1 VSRRGGT
8 PGDARRRMVE
18 EQIAGRGLRDE
29 AVLAALRAVPR
40 HSFVPAGMEG
50 EAYLDGPLPIGFGQT
65 ISQPYMVALMTAL
78 LGVDAR
84 SRVLEVGAGSGYQ
97 TAVLAELVAQVW
109 AVERVAELAEAA
121 RHRLRE
127 LGYDNV
133 HLAVGDGTLGWEEHA
148 PYDGILVAAAAE
160 DVPAALLDQLVD
172 GGRLVIPLGVP
183 HRDQVLTVYR
193 RSREGFDVERHT
205 PCRFVPLVSGGAR
218 GAADAAENEV
228 TAPGTA
234 DATENEVT
242 VPGTADATEGGA
254 CIKALKIRLSG
265 RVQGV
270 YYRAS
275 TQREARRLGVA
286 GYAKNLRDGSVEVW
300 AQGDAAAVDAL
311 VAWCRGGPPRAEV
324 ARLEAEDV
332 EPDAG
337 MDTFEVR

>member
-1 VSRRGGT
+1 
-8 PGDARRRMVE
+8 GDARRRMVE

-109 AVERVAELAEAA
+109 AVERVAELAETA
-121 RHRLRE
+121 RRRLRE

-133 HLAVGDGTLGWEEHA
+133 HLAVGDGSLGWEEHA

-160 DVPAALLDQLVD
+160 DVPAALFDQLVV
-172 GGRLVIPLGVP
+172 GGRLVMPLGVP

-193 RSREGFDVERHT
+193 RGREGFDVERHT
-205 PCRFVPLVSGGAR
+205 PCRFVPLVSGDVKGAE
-218 GAADAAENEV
+218 DVAENE
-228 TAPGTA
+228 TSGLAASGAPA
-234 DATENEVT
+234 
-242 VPGTADATEGGA
+242 GA
-254 CIKALKIRLSG
+254 ARTKAVKICISG

-311 VAWCRGGPPRAEV
+311 VAWCHGGPPRAEV
-324 ARLEAEDV
+324 ERLEVEDV
-332 EPDAG
+332 GPDPG

>member
-29 AVLAALRAVPR
+29 AVLSALRAVPR

-97 TAVLAELVAQVW
+97 TAVLAELVAEVW

-121 RHRLRE
+121 RRRLRE

-193 RSREGFDVERHT
+193 RRREGFDVERHT
-205 PCRFVPLVSGGAR
+205 PCRFVPLVSGGVE
-218 GAADAAENEV
+218 GAEDVAENEMSGLG
-228 TAPGTA
+228 AAGA
-234 DATENEVT
+234 SA
-242 VPGTADATEGGA
+242 GAADATEGGA
-254 CIKALKIRLSG
+254 CIKAVKMRLSG

-332 EPDAG
+332 QPDAG

>member
-1 VSRRGGT
+1 MSRRGDT

-29 AVLAALRAVPR
+29 AVLAAMRAVPR
-40 HSFVPAGMEG
+40 HSFVPVGMEG
-50 EAYLDGPLPIGFGQT
+50 QAYLDGPLPIGFGQT
-65 ISQPYMVALMTAL
+65 ISQPYMVALMTAQ

-109 AVERVAELAEAA
+109 AVERVAELAETA
-121 RHRLRE
+121 RRRLRE

-133 HLAVGDGTLGWEEHA
+133 RLAVGDGTLGWEEHA
-148 PYDGILVAAAAE
+148 PYDGILVAAAAD
-160 DVPAALLDQLVD
+160 DVPAALLDQLAA
-172 GGRLVIPLGVP
+172 GGRLVIPLGAP

-193 RSREGFDVERHT
+193 RGRGGFDVERHT
-205 PCRFVPLVSGGAR
+205 PCRFVPLVSGGVK
-218 GAADAAENEV
+218 GAEDVAENEMPG
-228 TAPGTA
+228 PGTA
-234 DATENEVT
+234 GA
-242 VPGTADATEGGA
+242 PAGAAGTRAV
-254 CIKALKIRLSG
+254 KMRLSG

-300 AQGDAAAVDAL
+300 AQGDAPAVDAL

-324 ARLEAEDV
+324 ERLEAEDLG
-332 EPDAG
+332 PDPG

>member
-1 VSRRGGT
+1 
-8 PGDARRRMVE
+8 MVE

-78 LGVDAR
+78 LEVDAR

-109 AVERVAELAEAA
+109 AVERVAELATAA
-121 RHRLRE
+121 RRRLLE
-127 LGYDNV
+127 LGYDNIRLV
-133 HLAVGDGTLGWEEHA
+133 VGDGTLGWEEHA

-160 DVPAALLDQLVD
+160 AVPAALLEQLVV
-172 GGRLVIPLGVP
+172 GGRLVIPLGAP

-193 RSREGFDVERHT
+193 RGREGFDVERHT
-205 PCRFVPLVSGGAR
+205 PCRFVPLVGGGAE
-218 GAADAAENEV
+218 GADDVAESEMTGLGASAAPAS
-228 TAPGTA
+228 APG
-234 DATENEVT
+234 V
-242 VPGTADATEGGA
+242 
-254 CIKALKIRLSG
+254 KAVKLRVSG

-275 TQREARRLGVA
+275 TQREARRLGVG

-300 AQGDAAAVDAL
+300 AQGDGAAVDAL

-324 ARLEAEDV
+324 TRLETEDV
-332 EPDAG
+332 DPEPGIDR
-337 MDTFEVR
+337 FEVR

>member
-1 VSRRGGT
+1 MSRRGDT

-97 TAVLAELVAQVW
+97 TAVLAEMVAEVW
-109 AVERVAELAEAA
+109 AVERVTELAEAA
-121 RHRLRE
+121 RRRLRE

-133 HLAVGDGTLGWEEHA
+133 HLAVGDGSLGWQEHA
-148 PYDGILVAAAAE
+148 PYDGILVAAAAD
-160 DVPAALLDQLVD
+160 DVPPALLDQLGA

-193 RSREGFDVERHT
+193 RGREGFDVERHT
-205 PCRFVPLVSGGAR
+205 PCRFVPLVSGGLK
-218 GAADAAENEV
+218 GAEDVAENEM
-228 TAPGTA
+228 TGLGTSGAPAGAAGT
-234 DATENEVT
+234 
-242 VPGTADATEGGA
+242 
-254 CIKALKIRLSG
+254 KAVKMRLSG

-275 TQREARRLGVA
+275 TQREARRLGLA

-300 AQGDAAAVDAL
+300 AQGEAAAVDAL
-311 VAWCRGGPPRAEV
+311 VAWCRVGPPRAEV
-324 ARLEAEDV
+324 ALLEAEDV
-332 EPDAG
+332 APDAG
-337 MDTFEVR
+337 MESFEVR

>member
-1 VSRRGGT
+1 MSRRGGT

-40 HSFVPAGMEG
+40 HNFVPAGMEG

-78 LGVDAR
+78 LEVDAR

-121 RHRLRE
+121 RRRLRE

-160 DVPAALLDQLVD
+160 DVPAALLDQLVV

-193 RSREGFDVERHT
+193 RGREGFDVERHT
-205 PCRFVPLVSGGAR
+205 PCRFVPLLSGGIK
-218 GAADAAENEV
+218 GAQDVAENEM
-228 TAPGTA
+228 TGLGTA
-234 DATENEVT
+234 AG
-242 VPGTADATEGGA
+242 PGASAGT
-254 CIKALKIRLSG
+254 KAVKMRISG

-270 YYRAS
+270 FYRAS

-286 GYAKNLRDGSVEVW
+286 GYAKNRRDGSVEVW

-311 VAWCRGGPPRAEV
+311 
-324 ARLEAEDV
+324 
-332 EPDAG
+332 
-337 MDTFEVR
+337 

>member
-1 VSRRGGT
+1 
-8 PGDARRRMVE
+8 
-18 EQIAGRGLRDE
+18 
-29 AVLAALRAVPR
+29 
-40 HSFVPAGMEG
+40 HSFVPPGMEG

-121 RHRLRE
+121 RRRLRE

-133 HLAVGDGTLGWEEHA
+133 HLAVGDGSLGWQEHA
-148 PYDGILVAAAAE
+148 PYDGILVAAAAD
-160 DVPAALLDQLVD
+160 DVPAALLDQLVV
-172 GGRLVIPLGVP
+172 GGRLVIPLGAP

-193 RSREGFDVERHT
+193 RGCEGFDVERHT
-205 PCRFVPLVSGGAR
+205 PCRFVPLVSGGLKGAEDVAENEMTGLGAA
-218 GAADAAENEV
+218 GAAD
-228 TAPGTA
+228 
-234 DATENEVT
+234 
-242 VPGTADATEGGA
+242 GGA
-254 CIKALKIRLSG
+254 GIKAVKLRLSG

-311 VAWCRGGPPRAEV
+311 VAWCRVGPPRAEV
-324 ARLEAEDV
+324 VRVEAEDV
-332 EPDAG
+332 EPDAR
-337 MDTFEVR
+337 MRSFEVR

>member
-1 VSRRGGT
+1 
-8 PGDARRRMVE
+8 MVE

-121 RHRLRE
+121 RRRLRE

-133 HLAVGDGTLGWEEHA
+133 HLAVGDGTLGWEAHA
-148 PYDGILVAAAAE
+148 PYDGILVAAAADE
-160 DVPAALLDQLVD
+160 VPAALLDQLVV

-193 RSREGFDVERHT
+193 RERDGFDVERHT
-205 PCRFVPLVSGGAR
+205 PCRFVPLVSGGVKAADDAGENEMTGL
-218 GAADAAENEV
+218 GAAGPPAGAA
-228 TAPGTA
+228 GT
-234 DATENEVT
+234 
-242 VPGTADATEGGA
+242 
-254 CIKALKIRLSG
+254 KAVKMRLSG

-275 TQREARRLGVA
+275 TQREAQRLGVA

-300 AQGDAAAVDAL
+300 AQGDADAVDAL
-311 VAWCRGGPPRAEV
+311 VAWCRGGPPRADV

-337 MDTFEVR
+337 MQSFEVR

>member
-1 VSRRGGT
+1 MSRRGDT

-18 EQIAGRGLRDE
+18 EQVAGRGLRDE

-97 TAVLAELVAQVW
+97 TAVLAEMVAEVW
-109 AVERVAELAEAA
+109 AVERVAELAETA
-121 RHRLRE
+121 RRRLRE

-148 PYDGILVAAAAE
+148 PYAGILVAAAADE
-160 DVPAALLDQLVD
+160 VPAALLEQLVV

-193 RSREGFDVERHT
+193 RGREGFDVERHT
-205 PCRFVPLVSGGAR
+205 PCRFVPLISGGVK
-218 GAADAAENEV
+218 GAEDAAENEM
-228 TAPGTA
+228 TGLGAAGTPA
-234 DATENEVT
+234 DA
-242 VPGTADATEGGA
+242 AGA
-254 CIKALKIRLSG
+254 RAAGIKAVKVRLSG

-300 AQGDAAAVDAL
+300 AQGDAAAVDVL
-311 VAWCRGGPPRAEV
+311 IAWCRGGPPRAEV
-324 ARLEAEDV
+324 TRLETEDV
-332 EPDAG
+332 DPDPG
-337 MDTFEVR
+337 IDTFEVR

>member
-1 VSRRGGT
+1 MSRRGDT

-78 LGVDAR
+78 LGADAR

-121 RHRLRE
+121 RRRLRE

-160 DVPAALLDQLVD
+160 DVPAALLDQLVV

-193 RSREGFDVERHT
+193 RGREGFDVERHT
-205 PCRFVPLVSGGAR
+205 PCRFVPLVSGGVE
-218 GAADAAENEV
+218 GAEDVAENEM
-228 TAPGTA
+228 TGLGTA
-234 DATENEVT
+234 GAQ
-242 VPGTADATEGGA
+242 EGGA
-254 CIKALKIRLSG
+254 GTRAVKMRLSG

>member
-1 VSRRGGT
+1 MSRRGDT

-29 AVLAALRAVPR
+29 GVLAALRAVPR

-109 AVERVAELAEAA
+109 AVERVAELAETA
-121 RHRLRE
+121 RRRLRE

-148 PYDGILVAAAAE
+148 PYDGVLVAAAAE
-160 DVPAALLDQLVD
+160 DVPAALLDQLVV
-172 GGRLVIPLGVP
+172 GGRLVIPLGAP

-193 RSREGFDVERHT
+193 RRREGFDVERHT
-205 PCRFVPLVSGGAR
+205 PCRFVPLVGGGAK
-218 GAADAAENEV
+218 GAEDVAENEM
-228 TAPGTA
+228 TGLGTPA
-234 DATENEVT
+234 ALGRAN
-242 VPGTADATEGGA
+242 GT
-254 CIKALKIRLSG
+254 KAVKVRLSG

-311 VAWCRGGPPRAEV
+311 VGWCRGGPPRAEV
-324 ARLEAEDV
+324 TRLETEDV
-332 EPDAG
+332 DPDPG
-337 MDTFEVR
+337 IDTFEVR